1 MLTVILY
8 GLLAVFVALDA
19 VAHFTHYR
27 YGPTVSWTILWL
39 EHRFPI
45 FHIIVGAIVLAGL
58 LHLEG
63 VF

>member
-8 GLLAVFVALDA
+8 ALLAAFIALDA

-27 YGPTVSWTILWL
+27 YGPTVSWTVLWL

-45 FHIIVGAIVLAGL
+45 FHLIVGAIVLALG

-63 VF
+63 AF